1 MARLTAEP
9 ATAILCLAVRFED
22 GSIGFP
28 DFALSIDTEAHSS
41 PGDRFMADVFISYKR
56 EDRLVAQ
63 RLAGALQQLGFDVW
77 WDFELLSGENFRRAI
92 RAVIDQ
98 CKATVVIWSRLS
110 VESGFVLDESSYALR
125 RGRLCPTRI
134 DAVELPFGFGQ
145 LQVDDLSDW
154 DGELSHAGFQSL
166 VKAVERCVG
175 RRARLG
181 AEARPAE
188 RQTMTAELEAFKAAQ
203 IAGTAGALRNFVAKF
218 PGSVF
223 AGFVR
228 DQIET
233 MEAERATASRA
244 AGTQATAGSAAEPAI
259 PAAGPVSPGWSW
271 KRLAIA
277 GAVAASAVAGLAI
290 YNEANRRDL
299 AQVEAM
305 RAKELEKEAAAERAA
320 RARAEQRSE
329 ELQRQA
335 DQERQGR
342 ELAARVDAERK
353 RRDTTY
359 DLGLLHRDV
368 RSAVEAARLEAQRAE
383 SVASR
388 ARVAAITAETA
399 AERARARVPGTISL
413 SFEGGTYLGEGSGAT
428 RNGYGVTMFR
438 APSIYAGDRFAGQYQ
453 DNARNGVGVYYLA
466 NNARNVSLVLRREG
480 EYARD
485 KPNGLGVLVWA
496 SGDHHAGQWR
506 DGKVWGP
513 GVRTYADGRR
523 YEGGFAAD
531 NRAGHGVLWSADRGV
546 LSAGIWKQ
554 GRLVTALAP

>member
-1 MARLTAEP
+1 
-9 ATAILCLAVRFED
+9 
-22 GSIGFP
+22 
-28 DFALSIDTEAHSS
+28 
-41 PGDRFMADVFISYKR
+41 MADVFISYKR
-56 EDRLVAQ
+56 EDRLFAQ
-63 RLAGALQQLGFDVW
+63 RLSGALQQLGFEVW
-77 WDFELLSGENFRRAI
+77 WDFELLSGENFRQAI

-98 CKATVVIWSRLS
+98 CKATVVIWSKLS

-125 RGRLCPTRI
+125 RGTLCPTRI

-166 VKAVERCVG
+166 VKAIERCVG

-181 AEARPAE
+181 AEARSSE
-188 RQTMTAELEAFKAAQ
+188 RQAATAELEAFKAAQ
-203 IAGTAGALRNFVAKF
+203 LAGAVGALRSFVAKF
-218 PGSVF
+218 PGGVF
-223 AGFVR
+223 AAFVR

-233 MEAERATASRA
+233 MEAERAALSRA
-244 AGTQATAGSAAEPAI
+244 EAAQTPAGPGTEPAMSAMR
-259 PAAGPVSPGWSW
+259 PASSSRSW
-271 KRLAIA
+271 KKLAIA
-277 GAVAASAVAGLAI
+277 GVVAVVAAVAGLAI

-299 AQVEAM
+299 ARAEAAHAKEQEKDNAAKE
-305 RAKELEKEAAAERAA
+305 RARELEKEAAAERAA

-335 DQERQGR
+335 DQERQAR
-342 ELAARVDAERK
+342 ELAARVEAERK

-359 DLGLLHRDV
+359 NLALLHRDV
-368 RSAVEAARLEAQRAE
+368 RTAVEAARLEAQRAE
-383 SVASR
+383 SAANR

-413 SFEGGTYLGEGSGAT
+413 SFEGGTYLGEGSAAT
-428 RNGYGVTMFR
+428 RNGYGVTTFR
-438 APSIYAGDRFAGQYQ
+438 APSIYAGDRFAGQYH
-453 DNARNGVGVYYLA
+453 DNARSGVGVYYLA
-466 NNARNVSLVLRREG
+466 NNANNVSLVLRREG

-485 KPNGLGVLVWA
+485 RPNGLSVLVWA

-506 DGKVWGP
+506 DGKAWGP

-531 NRAGHGVLWSADRGV
+531 KRDGHGVLWSADRSA
-546 LSAGIWKQ
+546 LSAGVWKQ
-554 GRLVTALAP
+554 GKLVTPLAP